1 MKANTK
7 QLNGIGAFCD
17 DMRDALRGPFS
28 DDHKGGFL
36 IGEPTRRKASSSA
49 SWVPLRIR
57 R

>member
-1 MKANTK
+1 MKAHAK
-7 QLNGIGAFCD
+7 QLDGIGAFCD
-17 DMRDALRGPFS
+17 EMRDALRGPFS

-36 IGEPTRRKASSSA
+36 IGELIKRKASSSA